1 MRIADYVEL
10 QPQDMKDFMK
20 LARERFK
27 IAVDAE
33 SSEREKRLEDLKFA
47 TGDQWPQETKRI
59 RDASNRPCL
68 TINRYPA
75 VKGQIVNE
83 QRAQRPQII
92 VKPVGGG
99 ADEDDAMMLEGLLR
113 HIQVNSDAE
122 IAFDTAFEHMVLKC
136 SIECDLRITV
146 HLNVPQQ
153 TFEHLS
159 VVLVRSATYWL
170 DDDLRTLRALL
181 VDDLTFHRRVA
192 VDRQAW
198 P

>member
-1 MRIADYVEL
+1 MSSRGSGGGAFAIVSWMQCRKNREGSIVSERSYSRKKRNVMRIADYVEL

-33 SSEREKRLEDLKFA
+33 SSEREKRLDDLKFA

-99 ADEDDAMMLEGLLR
+99 ADEDDAEMLEGLLR

-122 IAFDTAFEHMVLKC
+122 IAFDTAFEHHVLKC
-136 SIECDLRITV
+136 SIECDLRI
-146 HLNVPQQ
+146 
-153 TFEHLS
+153 
-159 VVLVRSATYWL
+159 
-170 DDDLRTLRALL
+170 
-181 VDDLTFHRRVA
+181 
-192 VDRQAW
+192 
-198 P
+198 